1 MTSTASTHD
10 NPGKRA
16 GWRFWGVSYSLLVLL
31 TGTNLATPLYGTYER
46 LFGFSAVTVTVIFA
60 AYVAALI
67 PSLLIAGP
75 LSDAIGRRT
84 VLVPAMIVAGAGAGV
99 FALAS
104 STGWLFAG
112 RVIQGLAV
120 GAASGALTA
129 TLGETEPRGD
139 HRRAAL
145 LATAAS
151 VGGLGLG
158 PLLAG
163 ILAHY
168 GPEPRRLPFLVEIA
182 MLVPTVLVMAT
193 LPEQTAR
200 TRWRPRRPQI
210 PETARRVFLVN
221 GSANFLAFA
230 VIGLFLAL
238 IPTYVASLAHST
250 NLVLG
255 GGAVA
260 VMIACSVIAQIIA
273 HGQRSST
280 MQTVG
285 LCLLATGLVLMA
297 GAGSASSL
305 VLLLAATAIA
315 GIGQGLVFLAGITEV
330 TASAPPE
337 RRADV
342 LSSFYVIVYL
352 GVGLPVIG
360 VGFLATAIGLLHS
373 VQYFALAVAVLCVA
387 LCVALTAATS
397 SRNRRSGLPPH
408 KQTPQTAAPEQKDAL
423 R

>member
-1 MTSTASTHD
+1 MTLLTTTNDSTARR
-10 NPGKRA
+10 PA
-16 GWRFWGVSYSLLVLL
+16 WRFWAVGYSLLVLL

-46 LFGFSAVTVTVIFA
+46 LFGFSSVVVTVIFA

-75 LSDAIGRRT
+75 LSDAIGRRG
-84 VLVPAMIVAGAGAGV
+84 VLVPAVVVAAVGTGV
-99 FALAS
+99 FALAG
-104 STGWLFAG
+104 STAWLFAG
-112 RVIQGLAV
+112 RIIQGLAV

-129 TLGETEPRGD
+129 ALTETEPHGD

-151 VGGLGLG
+151 VGGLGVG
-158 PLLAG
+158 PLLAAV
-163 ILAHY
+163 LAQY
-168 GPEPRRLPFLVEIA
+168 GPAPRRLPFLVEIA
-182 MLVPTVLVMAT
+182 ALIPAILVMAT
-193 LPEQTAR
+193 LPDQGSR

-210 PETARRVFLVN
+210 PDTARRVFLVN

-238 IPTYVASLAHST
+238 IPTYVARLTDSA

-260 VMIACSVIAQIIA
+260 VMIACSVIAQITA
-273 HGQRSST
+273 HGRRPAAVQ
-280 MQTVG
+280 MIG
-285 LCLLATGLVLMA
+285 LCLLATGLILLALA
-297 GAGSASSL
+297 GAVSSL
-305 VLLLAATAIA
+305 ALLLIATALA
-315 GIGQGLVFLAGITEV
+315 GVGQGLVFLAGVTEV
-330 TASAPPE
+330 TAAAPPE

-373 VQYFALAVAVLCVA
+373 VQGFALAVAA
-387 LCVALTAATS
+387 LCLALTVAHAH
-397 SRNRRSGLPPH
+397 RNRRSTQPARERERTAPPG
-408 KQTPQTAAPEQKDAL
+408 TPEQERAP

>member
-1 MTSTASTHD
+1 MTPLTTTHQS
-10 NPGKRA
+10 PA
-16 GWRFWGVSYSLLVLL
+16 GRPAWRFWAVGYSLLVLL
-31 TGTNLATPLYGTYER
+31 TGTNLATPLYGTYQR
-46 LFGFSAVTVTVIFA
+46 LFGFSSVVVTVIFA

-75 LSDAIGRRT
+75 LSDAIGRRA
-84 VLVPAMIVAGAGAGV
+84 VLAPAVIVAAVGAGV
-99 FALAS
+99 FALAD
-104 STGWLFAG
+104 STAWLFAG
-112 RVIQGLAV
+112 RIIQGLAV

-129 TLGETEPRGD
+129 ALAETEPRGD

-145 LATAAS
+145 LATVAS
-151 VGGLGLG
+151 VGGLGVG

-163 ILAHY
+163 ILAQY
-168 GPEPRRLPFLVEIA
+168 GPAPRRLPFLVEIA
-182 MLVPTVLVMAT
+182 ALIPAILVMAT

-210 PETARRVFLVN
+210 PDTARRVFLVN

-238 IPTYVASLAHST
+238 IPTYVARLTDST

-260 VMIACSVIAQIIA
+260 VMIACSVIAQITA
-273 HGQRSST
+273 HGRPPAAVQ
-280 MQTVG
+280 MIG
-285 LCLLATGLVLMA
+285 LCLLATGLILLALA
-297 GAGSASSL
+297 GAGSSL
-305 VLLLAATAIA
+305 SLLLIATAIA
-315 GIGQGLVFLAGITEV
+315 GVGQGLVFLAGITEV
-330 TASAPPE
+330 TAAAPPE

-373 VQYFALAVAVLCVA
+373 VQGFALAVAA
-387 LCVALTAATS
+387 LCLALTVAH
-397 SRNRRSGLPPH
+397 RNRRSTQPASERER
-408 KQTPQTAAPEQKDAL
+408 TAPTGTPEQERAP

>member
-1 MTSTASTHD
+1 
-10 NPGKRA
+10 
-16 GWRFWGVSYSLLVLL
+16 VSYSLLVLL
-31 TGTNLATPLYGTYER
+31 TGTNLATPLYGAYQQ
-46 LFGFSAVTVTVIFA
+46 LFGFSAVVVTVIFA
-60 AYVAALI
+60 VYVAALI

-75 LSDAIGRRT
+75 LSDAIGRRG
-84 VLVPAMIVAGAGAGV
+84 VLVPAMTAAAAGSAV
-99 FALAS
+99 FALAD

-129 TLGETEPRGD
+129 TLAETEPRAD

-158 PLLAG
+158 PLLG
-163 ILAHY
+163 GVLAQY
-168 GPEPRRLPFLVEIA
+168 GPAPRRLPFLVEIA
-182 MLVPTVLVMAT
+182 LLLPAVLLIAT

-200 TRWRPRRPQI
+200 KRWRPRRPQI
-210 PETARRVFLVN
+210 PEAARRVFLVN

-260 VMIACSVIAQIIA
+260 VMIACSVIAQITG
-273 HGQRSST
+273 HGRRSST
-280 MQTVG
+280 VQTLG
-285 LCLLATGLVLMA
+285 LCLLATGLALMA
-297 GAGSASSL
+297 AAGSASSL
-305 VLLLAATAIA
+305 VLLLVATGIA

-360 VGFLATAIGLLHS
+360 VGFLATSVGLLHS
-373 VQYFALAVAVLCVA
+373 VQYFALAVAA
-387 LCVALTAATS
+387 LCLALTAILAH
-397 SRNRRSGLPPH
+397 RNRRSGPPVP
-408 KQTPQTAAPEQKDAL
+408 KQTPQTAAPEPKGAS

>member
-1 MTSTASTHD
+1 MTSDTGNEAVKR
-10 NPGKRA
+10 PGS
-16 GWRFWGVSYSLLVLL
+16 RFWAVSYSLLVLL
-31 TGTNLATPLYGTYER
+31 TGTNLATPLYGTYQR
-46 LFGFSAVTVTVIFA
+46 LFGFSAVIVTVIFA

-75 LSDAIGRRT
+75 LSDAIGRRV
-84 VLVPAMIVAGAGAGV
+84 VLAPAMIVAAAGAAV
-99 FALAS
+99 FAVAD
-104 STGWLFAG
+104 STAWLFVG
-112 RVIQGLAV
+112 RVVQGLAV

-129 TLGETEPRGD
+129 ALTETEPRGD

-151 VGGLGLG
+151 VGGLGVG
-158 PLLAG
+158 PLLAS
-163 ILAHY
+163 ILAQY
-168 GPEPRRLPFLVEIA
+168 GPAPRRLPFLVEIA
-182 MLVPTVLVMAT
+182 ALIPAVLVMAT

-210 PETARRVFLVN
+210 PEATRRVFLVN

-260 VMIACSVIAQIIA
+260 VMIACSVIAQIAA
-273 HGQRSST
+273 HRRPSST
-280 MQTVG
+280 TQTVG
-285 LCLLATGLVLMA
+285 LCLLAAGLILLAV
-297 GAGSASSL
+297 AGSASSL
-305 VLLLAATAIA
+305 ALLLISTAI
-315 GIGQGLVFLAGITEV
+315 GGLGHGLVFLAGITEV
-330 TASAPPE
+330 TATAPPE

-360 VGFLATAIGLLHS
+360 VGFLATRIGLLHT
-373 VQYFALAVAVLCVA
+373 VQYFALAVAA
-387 LCVALTAATS
+387 LCLALTATHVY
-397 SRNRRSGLPPH
+397 RNRRS
-408 KQTPQTAAPEQKDAL
+408 APLAGERSQRTGGNEQEGEI

>member
-1 MTSTASTHD
+1 MTSPTTMHD
-10 NPGKRA
+10 KPARRPA
-16 GWRFWGVSYSLLVLL
+16 WRFWAVSYSLLVLL
-31 TGTNLATPLYGTYER
+31 TGTNLATPLYGTYQR
-46 LFGFSAVTVTVIFA
+46 LFGFSAVIVTVIFA

-75 LSDAIGRRT
+75 LSDAIGRRA
-84 VLVPAMIVAGAGAGV
+84 VLAPAVIAAAVGAGV
-99 FALAS
+99 LALADS
-104 STGWLFAG
+104 AAWLFAG

-129 TLGETEPRGD
+129 TLAETEPRGD

-145 LATAAS
+145 SATVAS
-151 VGGLGLG
+151 AGGLGVG

-163 ILAHY
+163 ILAEY
-168 GPEPRRLPFLVEIA
+168 GPMPRRLPFLAEIA
-182 MLVPTVLVMAT
+182 VLIPAVLVMAT
-193 LPEQTAR
+193 LPEQSAR

-210 PETARRVFLVN
+210 PATARGVFLTG

-238 IPTYVASLAHST
+238 IPAYVASLAHST

-260 VMIACSVIAQIIA
+260 VMIACSVIAQITA
-273 HGQRSST
+273 RGRPSHAT
-280 MQTVG
+280 QTAG
-285 LCLLATGLVLMA
+285 LCLLATGLILLAVA
-297 GAGSASSL
+297 GAVSTLA
-305 VLLLAATAIA
+305 LLLVATAVA
-315 GIGQGLVFLAGITEV
+315 GAGQGLVFLAGITEV
-330 TASAPPE
+330 TAAAPPE

-360 VGFLATAIGLLHS
+360 AGFLATTIGLLHS
-373 VQYFALAVAVLCVA
+373 VQYFALAVAA
-387 LCVALTAATS
+387 LCPALTVTLAR
-397 SRNRRSGLPPH
+397 RNRQARLAVCDRPAEAEPD
-408 KQTPQTAAPEQKDAL
+408 APEQERAV

>member
-1 MTSTASTHD
+1 MTPTPRTHD
-10 NPGKRA
+10 SMTRRPV
-16 GWRFWGVSYSLLVLL
+16 WRFWAVGYSLLVLL
-31 TGTNLATPLYGTYER
+31 TGTNLATPLYGTYQR
-46 LFGFSAVTVTVIFA
+46 LFGFSAVIVTVIFA

-84 VLVPAMIVAGAGAGV
+84 VLVPAIIVAAAGTGV
-99 FALAS
+99 FALAD
-104 STGWLFAG
+104 STAWLFAG
-112 RVIQGLAV
+112 RIIQGLAV

-129 TLGETEPRGD
+129 TLTETEPRGD

-151 VGGLGLG
+151 VGGLGVG

-163 ILAHY
+163 ILAQY
-168 GPEPRRLPFLVEIA
+168 GPAPRRLPFLVEIA
-182 MLVPTVLVMAT
+182 ALIPAVLVMAT
-193 LPEQTAR
+193 LPERTAR

-210 PETARRVFLVN
+210 PETARRVFLIG

-260 VMIACSVIAQIIA
+260 VMIACSVLAQITA
-273 HGQRSST
+273 HGRRPAT
-280 MQTVG
+280 TQTVG
-285 LCLLATGLVLMA
+285 LCLLATGLILLAIA
-297 GAGSASSL
+297 GAASSL
-305 VLLLAATAIA
+305 ALLLVATAIA
-315 GIGQGLVFLAGITEV
+315 GVGQGLVFLAGITEV
-330 TASAPPE
+330 TSAAPPE

-352 GVGLPVIG
+352 GVGMPVIG
-360 VGFLATAIGLLHS
+360 IGFLATAIGLLRS
-373 VQYFALAVAVLCVA
+373 VQYFALAVAA
-387 LCVALTAATS
+387 LCLALTATHAH
-397 SRNRRSGLPPH
+397 RNRRSSQPAH
-408 KQTPQTAAPEQKDAL
+408 EREQTPQTGTAEQEGAT

>member
-1 MTSTASTHD
+1 MTPTTTIHD
-10 NPGKRA
+10 NAAKRP
-16 GWRFWGVSYSLLVLL
+16 GWRFWAVSYSLLVLL
-31 TGTNLATPLYGTYER
+31 TGTNLATPLYGTYQR
-46 LFGFSAVTVTVIFA
+46 LFGFSTVIVTVIFA

-67 PSLLIAGP
+67 PALLIAGP
-75 LSDAIGRRT
+75 LSDAIGRRV
-84 VLVPAMIVAGAGAGV
+84 VLAPAMIIAAVGAAMFAVAD
-99 FALAS
+99 

-112 RVIQGLAV
+112 RIIQGVAV

-129 TLGETEPRGD
+129 ALAETEPRD
-139 HRRAAL
+139 DQHRAAL

-151 VGGLGLG
+151 VGGLGVG

-163 ILAHY
+163 VLAQY

-182 MLVPTVLVMAT
+182 ALIPAVVVMAT
-193 LPEQTAR
+193 LPDHAHR

-210 PETARRVFLVN
+210 PETARRVFLTS

-255 GGAVA
+255 GGAVV
-260 VMIACSVIAQIIA
+260 VMVACSMLAQITA
-273 HGQRSST
+273 HGRRSQAT
-280 MQTVG
+280 QTVG
-285 LCLLATGLVLMA
+285 LSLLATGLILLAIA
-297 GAGSASSL
+297 GTVSSL
-305 VLLLAATAIA
+305 VLLLVATGIA
-315 GIGQGLVFLAGITEV
+315 GVGQGLVFLAGITEV
-330 TASAPPE
+330 TAAAPPE

-352 GVGLPVIG
+352 GIGLPVIG
-360 VGFLATAIGLLHS
+360 VGFLATAIGLLRS
-373 VQYFALAVAVLCVA
+373 VQYFALAAAAVCL
-387 LCVALTAATS
+387 ALTAIFAY
-397 SRNRRSGLPPH
+397 RNRRTRLAARDRAAKAPPD
-408 KQTPQTAAPEQKDAL
+408 EEEGAL